1 MYADDTALICTADNV
16 FELQTQ
22 TQLQTQE
29 LKKISQWFFAN
40 RLTVNAN
47 KTKYIIFH
55 SRRKLISYED
65 IQIKI
70 DNCILERTDTFKYL
84 GIILDNHFHWAG
96 QINAVSVKLASGC
109 HALLQARGYF
119 DKSILRA
126 LYFAFINSHL
136 TYCMESWA
144 WTYDSYL
151 DPLRRLQK
159 RAIRIISH
167 SNHNEP
173 SRPLFRSLKI
183 LPFDLLREYKTT
195 VCVNSIVKY
204 NNPFDVSL
212 FYSSSRPTR
221 SLTFGNFNLAPRNNV
236 YGERLLQFKG
246 IKIWNSLPTE
256 LKSSHNAAV
265 KLKNQFMI
273 RL

>member
-1 MYADDTALICTADNV
+1 M
-16 FELQTQ
+16 
-22 TQLQTQE
+22 
-29 LKKISQWFFAN
+29 
-40 RLTVNAN
+40 
-47 KTKYIIFH
+47 
-55 SRRKLISYED
+55 ISYED

-96 QINAVSVKLASGC
+96 QINAVGVKLASGC

-136 TYCMESWA
+136 IYCMESWA

-159 RAIRIISH
+159 RAIRIITH
-167 SNHNEP
+167 SKYNEP

-183 LPFDLLREYKTT
+183 LPFDLLRDYKMT

-204 NNPFDVSL
+204 NSPFDVSL

-236 YGERLLQFKG
+236 YGERLMQFTG

-256 LKSSHNAAV
+256 LKTSHNAAV
-265 KLKNQFMI
+265 KLKNQF
-273 RL
+273 LSKL

>member
-1 MYADDTALICTADNV
+1 M
-16 FELQTQ
+16 
-22 TQLQTQE
+22 
-29 LKKISQWFFAN
+29 LKK
-40 RLTVNAN
+40 

-70 DNCILERTDTFKYL
+70 DNCILERTNTFKYL

-96 QINAVSVKLASGC
+96 QINAVGVKLASGC

-136 TYCMESWA
+136 IYCMESWA
-144 WTYDSYL
+144 WTYDYL

-159 RAIRIISH
+159 RAIRTH
-167 SNHNEP
+167 SKYNEP

-183 LPFDLLREYKTT
+183 LPFDLLRDYKMT

-204 NNPFDVSL
+204 NSSFDVSL
-212 FYSSSRPTR
+212 FFFLFPPY
-221 SLTFGNFNLAPRNNV
+221 
-236 YGERLLQFKG
+236 
-246 IKIWNSLPTE
+246 
-256 LKSSHNAAV
+256 
-265 KLKNQFMI
+265 
-273 RL
+273 